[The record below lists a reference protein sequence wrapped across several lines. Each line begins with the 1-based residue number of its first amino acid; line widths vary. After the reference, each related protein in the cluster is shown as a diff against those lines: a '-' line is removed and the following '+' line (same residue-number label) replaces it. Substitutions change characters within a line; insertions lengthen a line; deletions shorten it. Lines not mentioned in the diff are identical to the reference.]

1 MKRPTVVVMIHS
13 SGLASSFSSGWQT
26 AFNYLCLPEKCPMKK
41 SCLLLLLSGI
51 IVSCNVDKKAGE
63 ERVITPP
70 SPAKMPHEITAHGT
84 TRVDNYYWMKLSEQ
98 QKNAPAKDEQ
108 TTHVLNYLNAENE
121 YLKTKLEHTEELQ
134 EKLYEEIVGRIKQ
147 DDESVPYKD
156 NGYWYYTRYES
167 GKEYPVYCRK
177 KGTLDSPEEI
187 MLNVNDMAEGYSY
200 FHVRGFKVSEDN
212 NLVAYGVDTVSRRR
226 YTLYLKDLRS
236 GKIIDSP
243 VPNTEGYVAW
253 ANDNKTFFYTMKDS
267 LTLRSDR
274 ILRHKLGTDPANDI
288 LVYTEKDETFSTGI
302 TKTKSKKFL
311 VIYSASTL
319 TNDYQILDANQPQGN
334 FRRFS
339 PRERGIEY
347 SITHFK
353 DRFYVVTNL
362 DAPNFRLMETPDT
375 KTERTH
381 WKEKIPNRKDTLLEG
396 MEIFSNYMVLSERAQ
411 ANTLMRII
419 DQKNG
424 KKHYVEAEE
433 DAYTVSPSVNVDFN
447 TEWLR
452 YEYSSLTT
460 PNSTF
465 DYNMRT
471 GEKNLLKEQEV
482 LGGYNKEDYQTE
494 RLLAT
499 GRDGVNIPISIVYK
513 KGVKKDGKNPT
524 LLYGYGSY
532 GYSTDPYFSAT
543 RLSLIDRGF
552 IYAIAHIRG
561 GQEMGRQWYEDGK
574 MFKKKNTFTDFIDCG
589 HFLIEEGY
597 TTADNL
603 FAMGGSAGGLLMGAV
618 VSMEPQ
624 LFKGVIAKVP
634 FVDVVTTMLDDKI
647 PLTTSEFD
655 EWGNPDNLESYMYML
670 EYSPYDQVKAQA
682 YPHMLVTTG
691 LHDSQVQ
698 YWEPAKWVAKLRE
711 MKTDENTLLLRTD
724 METGHGGASGRFR
737 VYRDIAQEYAF
748 LLDLA
753 GKTAEAGSR

>member
-1 MKRPTVVVMIHS
+1 M
-13 SGLASSFSSGWQT
+13 
-26 AFNYLCLPEKCPMKK
+26 
-41 SCLLLLLSGI
+41 
-51 IVSCNVDKKAGE
+51 
-63 ERVITPP
+63 
-70 SPAKMPHEITAHGT
+70 
-84 TRVDNYYWMKLSEQ
+84 
-98 QKNAPAKDEQ
+98 
-108 TTHVLNYLNAENE
+108 
-121 YLKTKLEHTEELQ
+121 
-134 EKLYEEIVGRIKQ
+134 
-147 DDESVPYKD
+147 
-156 NGYWYYTRYES
+156 
-167 GKEYPVYCRK
+167 
-177 KGTLDSPEEI
+177 
-187 MLNVNDMAEGYSY
+187 
-200 FHVRGFKVSEDN
+200 
-212 NLVAYGVDTVSRRR
+212 
-226 YTLYLKDLRS
+226 
-236 GKIIDSP
+236 
-243 VPNTEGYVAW
+243 
-253 ANDNKTFFYTMKDS
+253 
-267 LTLRSDR
+267 
-274 ILRHKLGTDPANDI
+274 
-288 LVYTEKDETFSTGI
+288 
-302 TKTKSKKFL
+302 
-311 VIYSASTL
+311 IYSASTL
-319 TNDYQILDANQPQGN
+319 TNDYQILDANQPEGN

-494 RLLAT
+494 RLWAT

-513 KGVKKDGKNPT
+513 KGIKKDGKNPT

-561 GQEMGRQWYEDGK
+561 GQELGRQWYEDGK

-589 HFLIEEGY
+589 HFLIAEGY
-597 TTADNL
+597 TTSDNL

-618 VSMEPQ
+618 VNMEPQ

-634 FVDVVTTMLDDKI
+634 FVDVVTTMLDDNI

-737 VYRDIAQEYAF
+737 VYKDIAQEYAF

-753 GKTAEAGSR
+753 GKTADAGSR